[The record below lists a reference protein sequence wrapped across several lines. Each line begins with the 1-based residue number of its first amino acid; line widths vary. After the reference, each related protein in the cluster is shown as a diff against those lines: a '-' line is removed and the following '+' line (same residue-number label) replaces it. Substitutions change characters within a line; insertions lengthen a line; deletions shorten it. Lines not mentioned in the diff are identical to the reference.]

1 MIKMENKLTKRFVD
15 TRGEK
20 VITKKQFMW
29 KEINDNNFIGD
40 ISLLNMIETKSKW
53 EMVRE
58 NGKEVCILDSGY
70 KWLGV
75 YPKDETYAI
84 TGLYDKDNKLVEF
97 YFDMTKENGRE
108 NNKPYIVDIY
118 LDLVITPDNMKIVL
132 DEDELEDALN
142 QNILGKEEYNLA
154 YETLEKLQNKYST
167 NEDVEKLKN
176 IFDRYLV
183 DMLDKIKD
191 EEIICKED
199 TV

>member
-15 TRGEK
+15 TRGEQ

-40 ISLLNMIETKSKW
+40 ISLLNMIETKNKW

-58 NGKEVCILDSGY
+58 DGKEVCILDSGY

-167 NEDVEKLKN
+167 NEDIEKLKN

>member
-40 ISLLNMIETKSKW
+40 ISLLNMIETKNKW

-58 NGKEVCILDSGY
+58 DGKEVCILDSGY